1 MDVNFLD
8 SDDATSRVRDA
19 YADGT
24 YSQLAEIKAHYD
36 PENAFHHNKNI
47 QPHTPTAQEPAAE
60 THAS

>member
-8 SDDATSRVRDA
+8 SDDDTSRVRDA

-47 QPHTPTAQEPAAE
+47 QPG
-60 THAS
+60 